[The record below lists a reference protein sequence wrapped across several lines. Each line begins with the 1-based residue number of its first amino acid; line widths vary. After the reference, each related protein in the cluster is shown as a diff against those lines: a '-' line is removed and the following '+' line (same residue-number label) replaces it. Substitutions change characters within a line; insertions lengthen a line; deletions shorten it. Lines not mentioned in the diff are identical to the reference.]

1 MKAIEYYL
9 KKFRHKS
16 VGRSSLPAATGTSAL
31 AITACGDGSGK
42 SDTQL
47 KGFPKSYVPPT
58 PNFFSPTERD
68 PNFEILKSIYSDPYW
83 ITSLEMDNPDDH
95 ITPMLEDF
103 DRIISFT
110 FQETPPSYD
119 TYGLTGW
126 EPATDEIK
134 TATREFLSELQY
146 ILDVSFIETS
156 DPKATNVIAV
166 GVSRQATT
174 AGFSYYPNNFFEI
187 GMDVFIANDYANP
200 RFVSEFLTNYDYE
213 VLVHEIGHA
222 LGLKHPF
229 EANGANNATL
239 SSYEDNTRNTAMSYT
254 ENPVTF
260 SGTLRSLDWMTLTKF
275 YGLKTTYNAGD
286 DTYEFSSSGGTFI
299 MDGAGLDT
307 ISANDAM
314 QDVMIDLR
322 PGAHSHLGVK
332 SNYITAA
339 NQLTIS
345 HGSDIENV
353 ITGLGNDT
361 VIGTDSDNVIRTG
374 SGSDTI
380 FAGGGTDTID
390 SGIGADRIDLSESVK
405 SQDTVI
411 LNAPSGSGLDV
422 DTIYGF
428 SQGASGDILDVSVLF
443 NASLEIY
450 PLVAFGSAPTANFS
464 QGILKVTGSK
474 TATATDLLNA
484 FKSGGGF
491 ETLSIDTGMSALIIS
506 SDSQLTGED
515 QRIFLADQ
523 SIEEI
528 SVTQLAILKG
538 NSLDI
543 DQWHADNFSLIA

>member
-1 MKAIEYYL
+1 M
-9 KKFRHKS
+9 
-16 VGRSSLPAATGTSAL
+16 
-31 AITACGDGSGK
+31 
-42 SDTQL
+42 
-47 KGFPKSYVPPT
+47 
-58 PNFFSPTERD
+58 
-68 PNFEILKSIYSDPYW
+68 
-83 ITSLEMDNPDDH
+83 
-95 ITPMLEDF
+95 
-103 DRIISFT
+103 
-110 FQETPPSYD
+110 
-119 TYGLTGW
+119 
-126 EPATDEIK
+126 
-134 TATREFLSELQY
+134 
-146 ILDVSFIETS
+146 
-156 DPKATNVIAV
+156 
-166 GVSRQATT
+166 
-174 AGFSYYPNNFFEI
+174 
-187 GMDVFIANDYANP
+187 
-200 RFVSEFLTNYDYE
+200 
-213 VLVHEIGHA
+213 
-222 LGLKHPF
+222 
-229 EANGANNATL
+229 
-239 SSYEDNTRNTAMSYT
+239 
-254 ENPVTF
+254 TF

-307 ISANDAM
+307 ISASDAM

-428 SQGASGDILDVSVLF
+428 SQGASGDILDISVLF

-450 PLVAFGSAPTANFS
+450 PLVALDLRLLL
-464 QGILKVTGSK
+464 ILTRYIEGDWLKDCDSNGFI
-474 TATATDLLNA
+474 NA

-491 ETLSIDTGMSALIIS
+491 ETPSIDTGMSALIIS
-506 SDSQLTGED
+506 D
-515 QRIFLADQ
+515 
-523 SIEEI
+523 
-528 SVTQLAILKG
+528 AIDWRG
-538 NSLDI
+538 SAYSLQI
-543 DQWHADNFSLIA
+543 KVSKRFQ